1 MATKKGLTPRERI
14 LIRGVAAGKSLKAS
28 ATEAGYSAKTGRV
41 SAGRAL
47 RNITVRT
54 ALEKLMDKVGLS
66 DAKVFKAHA
75 DLIAANKTVSIV
87 PAKGET
93 EGRDATAS
101 SVEFVDVPD
110 WQARA
115 KGIDM
120 AHKIKGRYIER
131 HEVSG
136 PGGGPAMFRILFESP
151 KEKP

>member
-1 MATKKGLTPRERI
+1 MKGLNPQRRK
-14 LIRGVAAGKSLKAS
+14 LIKGIAEGKTGKQAAI
-28 ATEAGYSAKTGRV
+28 EAGYSPR
-41 SAGRAL
+41 SAECLASRIVKEPA
-47 RNITVRT
+47 VKS
-54 ALEKLMDKVGLS
+54 ALEKLMDRVGLS
-66 DAKVFKAHA
+66 DSKVFKAHA
-75 DLIAANKTVSIV
+75 DLIAANKTVSII

-120 AHKIKGRYIER
+120 AHKIKGRYVER
-131 HEVSG
+131 REISG
-136 PGGGPAMFRILFESP
+136 PGGGPAMFHILFESP